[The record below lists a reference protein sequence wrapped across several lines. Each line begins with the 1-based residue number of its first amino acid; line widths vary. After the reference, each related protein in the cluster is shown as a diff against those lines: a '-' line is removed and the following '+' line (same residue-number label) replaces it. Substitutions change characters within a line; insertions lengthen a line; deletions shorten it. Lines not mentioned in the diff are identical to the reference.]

1 VINKNSLQLVFT
13 FLFFGCT
20 RALAAEPPICSNDQ
34 PVAQWSFCRG
44 VYSLSMGD
52 NYYGEFYQGSF
63 HGLGRYTTREG
74 SKFVGQF
81 AQGTRNGYGIE
92 YASTGQ
98 VVRQGLWRGSFVREE
113 AIDPMLFPRVGE
125 LPFEA
130 VKRWA
135 VSDPKRRPVSQDDV
149 FRLER
154 DLAAAKEKIKIL
166 EAELER
172 TRRASRNS
180 SSNTGPSLVD
190 KCLQKGLR
198 PGTPE
203 FSRCIASD
211 DAIP

>member
-1 VINKNSLQLVFT
+1 MINKNFLGLVCT
-13 FLFFGCT
+13 LLFFGCT
-20 RALAAEPPICSNDQ
+20 RALSAEPPICSNDQ

-44 VYSLSMGD
+44 VYSLSIGD

-98 VVRQGLWRGSFVREE
+98 VVRQGLWRGSFVGEE
-113 AIDPMLFPRVGE
+113 VVDLMLFPRVGE

-154 DLAAAKEKIKIL
+154 DLAAAKEKIKTL

-172 TRRASRNS
+172 TRGSSKNPGSNS
-180 SSNTGPSLVD
+180 GPSLVNR
-190 KCLQKGLR
+190 CLQKGFR
-198 PGTPE
+198 PGTRE
-203 FSRCIASD
+203 FSECIASEG
-211 DAIP
+211 AIP